1 MPHISD
7 ILKYKNLI
15 EHLEIT
21 VGNIR
26 NIYGT
31 VYGDNLE
38 ISGTYMEQYMGI
50 IWKYQEYGTVNRDN
64 LEISGTHGTVYL
76 ELSGTYMEIIWK
88 YQEYG
93 TVNRDN
99 LKISGTHGTFYGA
112 NLEISGTH

>member
-1 MPHISD
+1 
-7 ILKYKNLI
+7 
-15 EHLEIT
+15 
-21 VGNIR
+21 
-26 NIYGT
+26 
-31 VYGDNLE
+31 
-38 ISGTYMEQYMGI
+38 MEQYMGI